1 MVVRDIPNDPKAY
14 LLKED
19 PINRIVDW
27 LSKRGLAFQYLS
39 MLLKSS
45 ARGFKTLK
53 LSDKVI
59 FNLLRGDSQRTGG
72 GSL

>member
-27 LSKRGLAFQYLS
+27 LSKGVSLS
-39 MLLKSS
+39 STS
-45 ARGFKTLK
+45 RCC
-53 LSDKVI
+53 
-59 FNLLRGDSQRTGG
+59 
-72 GSL
+72 